1 MKEQIISPIWEQT
14 VSDRLISFDTET
26 TGLVQKPGGGFEVGD
41 HRVIEIGCVE
51 ILGRERTGKE
61 FQTYVNPEGRLIEEK
76 AKKVTGISDEEVKTA
91 PKFEDIVDE
100 FISFV
105 HGAELIAHN
114 ANFDVEFINS
124 ELKRIKYKITDIRDI
139 CSVFDTW
146 VYAKK
151 AFPGQKNSLDALSK
165 RLDVTGYDR
174 TYHGALLDA
183 QILADT
189 YLGLTGGQ
197 ITFDLA
203 QTETNQ
209 KKDNIHTESRDI
221 EFSKF
226 SASADDLSMHEKFLK
241 ILSKKTEKEINW

>member
-1 MKEQIISPIWEQT
+1 MS
-14 VSDRLISFDTET
+14 VRLVSFDTET
-26 TGLVQKPGGGFEVGD
+26 TGLVKVPGGGFEVGD

-51 ILGRERTGKE
+51 ISGRDRTGKE
-61 FQTYVNPEGRLIEEK
+61 FQTYVNPEGRLIDEI
-76 AKKVTGISDEEVKTA
+76 AKKITGLSDEEIKQA

-100 FISFV
+100 FINFV
-105 HGAELIAHN
+105 DGAELIAHN
-114 ANFDVEFINS
+114 AKFDVDFINN
-124 ELKRIKYKITDIRDI
+124 ELKRIKYKISDIRDI
-139 CSVFDTW
+139 CGVFDTW

-189 YLGLTGGQ
+189 YLNLTGGQ

-203 QTETNQ
+203 QTEIIKN
-209 KKDNIHTESRDI
+209 KDDTATKSKDI
-221 EFSKF
+221 EFLKF
-226 SASADDLSMHEKFLK
+226 NASADDTSKHEKFLES
-241 ILSKKTEKEINW
+241 LSKKTNKEINW